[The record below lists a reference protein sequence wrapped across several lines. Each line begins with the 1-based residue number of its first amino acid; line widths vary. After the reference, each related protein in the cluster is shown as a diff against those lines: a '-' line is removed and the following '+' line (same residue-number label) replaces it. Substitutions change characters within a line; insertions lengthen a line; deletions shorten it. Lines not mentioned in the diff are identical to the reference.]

1 MRPFSLCLLLAFSF
15 LSRSHALVVHESI
28 SVPPSSYT
36 YDGPAALDEAL
47 TLRVALAHTNLSGL
61 EEMTYAVS
69 DPTSMLYGRHLTTD
83 EVLAYI
89 KPAPETHALVSGW
102 LSENG
107 VTVESTSFAGDLL
120 KISLSVAKAN
130 HLLSTEFGSFT
141 HAANGKKSVRT
152 LRYFVPETLQQ
163 HIRFIHPTIA
173 FMGSIS
179 SSSLVVVAHTEVS
192 AGAPPV
198 SCETL
203 WTPQCTQDTYGVP
216 SSKATNSPSNVLGV
230 AGFFGQYANSQ
241 DLNVYLSTFR
251 PDLVGSSFNF
261 LSVDDGINNQ
271 TLSAAGAEAD
281 FDIETTVGLASG
293 VPVTFIS
300 VGPDNPDGVLGAID
314 IVDAILSQ
322 PPETRPTVLTTSYN
336 ILEEAI
342 PLSVDVAI
350 CNAFMQLGAAG
361 ISVLFSSG
369 DGGVGGPTQNTS
381 CTTFLPTFS
390 GGCPFI
396 TAVGGSTGLPPQVA
410 ASFSGGGF
418 SNYFPKP
425 RFQLDDV
432 ASYVTSLGQ
441 QYSGLYN
448 TNGRGYPDVA
458 AQAVDVAITWQGVTG
473 HGSGTSAASPI
484 FASII
489 ALVNDRLI
497 GAGRPVLGFL
507 NPFLYSPAG
516 RAAFDDVVSGSNPGC
531 GTDGFSAS
539 PGWDPVTGLGTP
551 KFERLL
557 AAVGL

>member
-1 MRPFSLCLLLAFSF
+1 MRLFSLCLLLAISV

-28 SVPPSSYT
+28 SAPPSGYT
-36 YDGPAALDEAL
+36 YDGPAALDETL
-47 TLRVALAHTNLSGL
+47 TLRIALAHRNLSGL
-61 EEMTYAVS
+61 EEMTLAVS
-69 DPTSMLYGRHLTTD
+69 DPASMLYGRHLTTD
-83 EVLAYI
+83 EVLAYV
-89 KPAPETHALVSGW
+89 KPAPDTHAL
-102 LSENG
+102 NG
-107 VTVESTSFAGDLL
+107 VAVESTSLAGDLF

-130 HLLSTEFGSFT
+130 QLLSTEFGSFT
-141 HAANGKKSVRT
+141 HIASGQKSVRT

-173 FMGSIS
+173 FMGPML
-179 SSSLVVVAHTEVS
+179 SSSLAVVAHTEVS
-192 AGAPPV
+192 DGAAPV

-203 WTPQCTQDTYGVP
+203 WTPQCTQDAYGVP
-216 SSKATNSPSNVLGV
+216 STKAMNSTSNVLGV
-230 AGFFGQYANSQ
+230 AGFFGSHDRSQQYANSQ
-241 DLNVYLSTFR
+241 DLSVYLSTFR

-261 LSVDDGINNQ
+261 LSVDDSINNQ

-281 FDIETTVGLASG
+281 LDIETTVGLASG

-342 PLSVDVAI
+342 PLSVDV
-350 CNAFMQLGAAG
+350 
-361 ISVLFSSG
+361 SG
-369 DGGVGGPTQNTS
+369 RRRHFKAYRYCFLREMSKLIHVAGGVGGTTQNTS

-410 ASFSGGGF
+410 ASFSDGGF
-418 SNYFPKP
+418 SNYFPTP
-425 RFQLDDV
+425 RYQVEDV

-448 TNGRGYPDVA
+448 ASGRGYPDVA

-507 NPFLYSPAG
+507 NPFLYSPGG
-516 RAAFDDVVSGSNPGC
+516 RAAFTDVVSETKSS
-531 GTDGFSAS
+531 GFSAS

-551 KFERLL
+551 NFDRLL